1 MTNPYLKRLSL
12 VCARFSRWSAV
23 ASLAVLALA
32 LPVQAEELSSK
43 VLTALSKATYE
54 VVLEK
59 PTTDS
64 LSYEKELPF
73 DLLPFKERNDKYQ
86 SVGTAFALGG
96 GQYVSAAH
104 VMTLASDSVRRRIHL
119 RDPNGRIVELDR
131 ILKYSIA
138 RDFIVFTVKDHRP
151 QGVLRTSTAAKKN
164 DKVFAVGNALGE
176 GIIVRDG
183 LYTSDTPEEEEGRW
197 KWLRFSA
204 AASPGNSGGPLVDRD
219 GRVLG
224 VVLRKSQNENLNF
237 ALPIGE
243 VLKAPANKAEIR
255 LKAIFKLDIT
265 DRTLQGKVDETLDL
279 PLGYVEFGRALQ
291 ARLSRFATSLSERFQ
306 TTYRDDMFPQAAGAQ
321 ALLYRSNVTA
331 TFPRMLAKQRDGT
344 WDAVMPSERR
354 DAEIGRNGKLVFGK
368 MGNFIYLRVV
378 APDDAP
384 VAQLQKDSKR
394 FMDLLLRGLYFS
406 RSFGSERV
414 RITSLGPAR
423 EEAVHV
429 DAYQRK
435 WQVRRWTIEHSDE
448 KIVTYALPQP
458 DGFAILLNAADESA
472 SYMYE
477 LDMKTL
483 ADYAFV
489 SYYGTLK
496 QWQEFLAARDML
508 PAALESIAID
518 ADYGKRFSYRSAR
531 MSFSYPA
538 DLMKVAEN
546 SDLHLKLSYFL
557 EDGRVVWDVS
567 SVTAGE
573 DKDTSTFLMINRQPR
588 PPESLP
594 DDDRWTWESLVNARM
609 PYAGDAFYE
618 KSRTVIA
625 SVLGAQKSR
634 DELSA
639 ASVLYSVA
647 YSVEGTQDKAQ
658 MADRLERFRAGVQAG
673 GR

>member
-1 MTNPYLKRLSL
+1 
-12 VCARFSRWSAV
+12 
-23 ASLAVLALA
+23 
-32 LPVQAEELSSK
+32 
-43 VLTALSKATYE
+43 
-54 VVLEK
+54 
-59 PTTDS
+59 
-64 LSYEKELPF
+64 
-73 DLLPFKERNDKYQ
+73 
-86 SVGTAFALGG
+86 
-96 GQYVSAAH
+96 
-104 VMTLASDSVRRRIHL
+104 
-119 RDPNGRIVELDR
+119 
-131 ILKYSIA
+131 
-138 RDFIVFTVKDHRP
+138 
-151 QGVLRTSTAAKKN
+151 
-164 DKVFAVGNALGE
+164 
-176 GIIVRDG
+176 
-183 LYTSDTPEEEEGRW
+183 
-197 KWLRFSA
+197 
-204 AASPGNSGGPLVDRD
+204 
-219 GRVLG
+219 
-224 VVLRKSQNENLNF
+224 
-237 ALPIGE
+237 
-243 VLKAPANKAEIR
+243 
-255 LKAIFKLDIT
+255 
-265 DRTLQGKVDETLDL
+265 
-279 PLGYVEFGRALQ
+279 
-291 ARLSRFATSLSERFQ
+291 
-306 TTYRDDMFPQAAGAQ
+306 
-321 ALLYRSNVTA
+321 
-331 TFPRMLAKQRDGT
+331 
-344 WDAVMPSERR
+344 
-354 DAEIGRNGKLVFGK
+354 
-368 MGNFIYLRVV
+368 
-378 APDDAP
+378 
-384 VAQLQKDSKR
+384 
-394 FMDLLLRGLYFS
+394 
-406 RSFGSERV
+406 V
-414 RITSLGPAR
+414 RITSLGAAR

-496 QWQEFLAARDML
+496 QWKEFLAARDML